1 MKEYVV
7 TFKTSVQISPDDWGV
22 INPSMKVTENTTIKE
37 IDEFYRK
44 YNKVGSLEVKL
55 VELEKTE
62 K

>member
-22 INPSMKVTENTTIKE
+22 INPSMKVTEITTIKE